1 MGYQG
6 TKPPDWSIIKMKLSI
21 VVPARDEEE
30 NIEKTVKN
38 LIPFIEPADTEIV
51 VVNDHSKD
59 HTETKVRGMQ
69 NKYPFIRLVNN
80 TELPNF
86 ANALK
91 TGFESAS
98 GEFVIP
104 FMADSCDDPE
114 TLLLMLRKVSE
125 GYDLVCGSRYIRGGR
140 KVGGPVIQ
148 GFFSRF
154 VGVTLHLFTG
164 ISTRDVSNAFKM
176 YRRKVLLSFPLEEKG
191 FAISMEACVNFFLS
205 GYKICDVPT
214 VWYGR
219 KKGKSKF
226 RLSKTLPY
234 VRLYLYT
241 IWKKWMSQ

>member
-1 MGYQG
+1 LGYQG

-104 FMADSCDDPE
+104 FMAE
-114 TLLLMLRKVSE
+114 LKRVSE

-164 ISTRDVSNAFKM
+164 ISTRDVSNALRWIAERFFFLFHWK
-176 YRRKVLLSFPLEEKG
+176 RKVLQYQWRHALISFSAVIK
-191 FAISMEACVNFFLS
+191 
-205 GYKICDVPT
+205 
-214 VWYGR
+214 
-219 KKGKSKF
+219 
-226 RLSKTLPY
+226 Y
-234 VRLYLYT
+234 V
-241 IWKKWMSQ
+241 MSQQYGTEERRESQSSVCQRHFPTSGCTSIQYGKNGCLNSNTGI